1 MMVKLRRGFAIVL
14 AVLVLFSILASFF
27 WIIHETDHDCLGEDC
42 PICSAL
48 AVCWKTLN
56 QFSKLFLVIAVC
68 SVLIKRVLFLVSSFS
83 RFESKI
89 TPVSLNVKLLN

>member
-1 MMVKLRRGFAIVL
+1 MVKLRRGFAVIL
-14 AVLVLFSILASFF
+14 AVLILFSILASFF

-48 AVCWKTLN
+48 AVCWKTLT

-68 SVLIKRVLFLVSSFS
+68 SVLIKGVLFLAFAFC
-83 RFESKI
+83 RLKSKI